1 MSQQSQFEE
10 EEETQASGPILVN
23 KLAEAGINAQDIK
36 KLADSGLN
44 TVESVAYTPKKALM
58 QIKGISEQKAEKILA
73 EGKHERA
80 FVMLPTWLNMLA

>member
-1 MSQQSQFEE
+1 MSQPSQYQGEE
-10 EEETQASGPILVN
+10 EEEYQASGPILVN

-36 KLADSGLN
+36 KLSDSGLN

-73 EGKHERA
+73 EGA
-80 FVMLPTWLNMLA
+80 SI